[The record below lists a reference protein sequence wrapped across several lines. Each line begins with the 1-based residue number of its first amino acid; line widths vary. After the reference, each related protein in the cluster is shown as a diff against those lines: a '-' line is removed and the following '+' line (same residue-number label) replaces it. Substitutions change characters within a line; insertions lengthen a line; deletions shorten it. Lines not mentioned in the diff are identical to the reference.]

1 MSNRN
6 HKIASMESSLPLDKQ
21 PEAEQQKW
29 LEEHPTRGEVTQFV
43 SGYINNEV
51 IPVILNSVGKELF
64 QLRCRNEVLLKFAIE
79 SGACTA
85 EQYEEEY
92 KNYMKQQ
99 QEEIRKHQEQ
109 VMKEQESSAS
119 KIIVPDKTIIH

>member
-1 MSNRN
+1 
-6 HKIASMESSLPLDKQ
+6 MESSTPLEHQ

-29 LEEHPTRGEVTQFV
+29 LMGHPTREEVTQFV

-51 IPVILNSVGKELF
+51 IPIILNSVGKELF

-99 QEEIRKHQEQ
+99 QEEIKKHKEQ
-109 VMKEQESSAS
+109 VMKEQES